1 MKKEYVEFLKDLQHE
16 MLTQD
21 TVGQA
26 NPRYWVVL
34 DKRKIYTDYER
45 YYDGEDIMHEGDVIG
60 STLRELF
67 DYIMEIDDEID
78 NMVYNEEYDTVEI
91 TEEDGE
97 IIIFMIEELI
107 NYLCDE
113 CDYDKGFLYIKPYK
127 YEKFIVPDTMFL
139 TLRECTKH
147 IRTNAHHYNNPIPY
161 EMTAWRS
168 PQVAKL
174 YEILETT
181 DWENI

>member
-26 NPRYWVVL
+26 NPRYWAVL
-34 DKRKIYTDYER
+34 DKRKIYTDYEG
-45 YYDGEDIMHEGDVIG
+45 YYDGEDIMHEGYVIG

-78 NMVYNEEYDTVEI
+78 NMIYDEEYDTVEI
-91 TEEDGE
+91 TEEDSKVT
-97 IIIFMIEELI
+97 IFMAEELI

-113 CDYDKGFLYIKPYK
+113 CDYDEDSLYIKPYE
-127 YEKFIVPDTMFL
+127 YEEFIVPNTMFL
-139 TLRECTKH
+139 TLRECTEH
-147 IRTNAHHYNNPIPY
+147 IRTNTHHYNRPIPY
-161 EMTAWRS
+161 AMTAWRS

-174 YEILETT
+174 YEILEKT